1 MAIKNENH
9 FEVHTREEY
18 KRIKAEENKTEV
30 VAHPKEKRIR
40 MRLIPIWLR
49 TILLV
54 VLVSISLVAGAAVGY
69 GTIGGGKVVDVFK
82 MSTWTHIQD
91 LVVKRD

>member
-9 FEVHTREEY
+9 LEVHTREEY
-18 KRIKAEENKTEV
+18 KRIKAEENKAEM
-30 VAHPKEKRIR
+30 VAHPKKKRIR

-54 VLVSISLVAGAAVGY
+54 VLVSISLVAGATVGY
-69 GTIGGGKVVDVFK
+69 GTIGGGKVADVFK

-91 LVVKRD
+91 LVVKGD